1 MKKTFAAVVLAV
13 SLLLCGCTSILEQEY
28 LYVSPHSSTLL
39 DASDPSILRAETYQ
53 ELVNALVYFI
63 SVGTETGTVR
73 LYLDSGQI
81 EAELEQACLEVIQE
95 DPLGA
100 YAVDYIKYSVTPL
113 VAYSEAEVQITY
125 RRTREQVSAIVSAT
139 GTPAIR
145 RELES
150 VLSEYASECT
160 LRIGYFD
167 QDETYI
173 HSLVRQAYLSIP
185 DKAMEFPHAFVS
197 IYPNRG
203 RQRIVEITLDYH
215 LDTDELL
222 SRRSQLLEATQ
233 HLVSPLRLSPSKPD
247 GTSLAA
253 LLLEN
258 CSYDPDG
265 GSTAYH
271 ALVQHRANAEGLTLA
286 QLLLCKSL
294 SVPCYPVSGTFSDTS
309 CFWSIIETERGW
321 RHLVF
326 SLVPTEDSSLS
337 QPLPLFTDEEL
348 LEAGYVWDSSI
359 VPSCTDLSKEP
370 L

>member
-1 MKKTFAAVVLAV
+1 MKKTFASALLAA
-13 SLLLCGCTSILEQEY
+13 SLLLSGCASILEQEY

-39 DASDPSILRAETYQ
+39 DASDPSILRVENYQ

-63 SVGTETGTVR
+63 SAGTETGTVR

-81 EAELEQACLEVIQE
+81 EADLEQACLEVIQE

-113 VAYSEAEVQITY
+113 VTYSEAEVQITY

-145 RELES
+145 SELES
-150 VLSEYASECT
+150 ALSEYASECT
-160 LRIGYFD
+160 LRISYFD
-167 QDETYI
+167 RDEAYI

-185 DKAMEFPHAFVS
+185 DKALEFPHASVS
-197 IYPNRG
+197 IYPDSG
-203 RQRIVEITLDYH
+203 RQRIVEISLDYH
-215 LDTDELL
+215 LDSDELL
-222 SRRSQLLEATQ
+222 SRQNQLFEAKQ
-233 HLVSPLRLSPSKPD
+233 HLISPLLLSSSESD
-247 GTSLAA
+247 GSSLAT

-258 CSYDPDG
+258 SSYDPEG

-271 ALVQHRANAEGLTLA
+271 ALVQHCANADGLTLA

-294 SVPCYPVSGTFSDTS
+294 SVPCYPVSGAISDTP
-309 CFWSIIETERGW
+309 CFWSIIETENGW

-326 SLVPTEDSSLS
+326 SLMPTDTSSAPYS
-337 QPLPLFTDEEL
+337 LPLFTDQEL
-348 LEAGYVWDSSI
+348 LDAGYTWDSSI
-359 VPSCTDLSKEP
+359 VPACTDRSEEP
-370 L
+370 F

>member
-1 MKKTFAAVVLAV
+1 MKKKFAAILLTA
-13 SLLLCGCTSILEQEY
+13 SLFLSGCASILEQEY

-39 DASDPSILRAETYQ
+39 DASDPSVLRAESYQ

-63 SVGTETGTVR
+63 SAGTETGRVR

-145 RELES
+145 SELES
-150 VLSEYASECT
+150 VLSEYAPGCT

-167 QDETYI
+167 QDEDYI

-185 DKAMEFPHAFVS
+185 DKAMEFPRASVS
-197 IYPNRG
+197 IYPDSG

-215 LDTDELL
+215 LDTEELL
-222 SRRSQLLEATQ
+222 SRQTQLLEAKQ
-233 HLVSPLRLSPSKPD
+233 QLISPLLLSTSEPD
-247 GTSLAA
+247 GSDLAA
-253 LLLEN
+253 LLLES
-258 CSYDPDG
+258 CTYDQDG

-286 QLLLCKSL
+286 QLSLSKSL
-294 SVPCYPVSGTFSDTS
+294 SLPCYPVSGSIADTPN
-309 CFWSIIETERGW
+309 FWTIIETASGW

-326 SLVPTEDSSLS
+326 SLHSSNDSADPDSF
-337 QPLPLFTDEEL
+337 PLFTDDEL
-348 LEAGYVWDSSI
+348 LEAGYIWDTSL
-359 VPSCTDLSKEP
+359 VPSCTDFSEESL
-370 L
+370 

>member
-1 MKKTFAAVVLAV
+1 MKKKFAAALLTV
-13 SLLLCGCTSILEQEY
+13 SLLLSGCASILEQEY

-39 DASDPSILRAETYQ
+39 DASDPSILRVENYQ

-63 SVGTETGTVR
+63 SAGTETGRVR

-145 RELES
+145 SELES

-167 QDETYI
+167 QDESYI
-173 HSLVRQAYLSIP
+173 HSLVRQAYFSIP
-185 DKAMEFPHAFVS
+185 DKAMEFPQASVS
-197 IYPNRG
+197 IYPDSG

-222 SRRSQLLEATQ
+222 SRRNQLFEATQ
-233 HLVSPLRLSPSKPD
+233 QLISPLLLSPESD
-247 GTSLAA
+247 GSSLAA
-253 LLLEN
+253 LLLET
-258 CSYDPDG
+258 CSYDPQG

-271 ALVQHRANAEGLTLA
+271 ALVQNRANAEGLTLA
-286 QLLLCKSL
+286 QLLLCNAL
-294 SVPCYPVSGTFSDTS
+294 SVPCYPVSGAVSDTP
-309 CFWSIIETERGW
+309 CFWSIIETENGW

-326 SLVPTEDSSLS
+326 SLISTDDSSSLPS
-337 QPLPLFTDEEL
+337 LPLFTDEEL
-348 LEAGYVWDSSI
+348 LENGYVWDTSI
-359 VPSCTDLSKEP
+359 VPSCTDRSQEQL
-370 L
+370 